1 MAKPLIPA
9 GDILDHALRLLDA
22 EGVEALNV
30 RRLSA
35 DLKISPRTLYQ
46 QVGNQEAMIRALVA
60 RHFAQ
65 LKLEF
70 EDYGAWELT
79 AQHWCIALNDTLCA
93 HPYITELMTID
104 DRAAVTDYVQ
114 SLLESTLQ
122 AGIPRGL
129 AVECCRGL
137 TNLTIH
143 HSIAE
148 VRARREA
155 ERSPET
161 LPEIAKINRN
171 FGRLVQW
178 VIAGV
183 RAEAE
188 STPKRSA
195 LRRRSAAANA
205 GRRLAKTA
213 NPRGTSS

>member
-9 GDILDHALRLLDA
+9 DDILDHALKILDA
-22 EGVEALNV
+22 EGVEALNI
-30 RRLSA
+30 RRLAA

-60 RHFAQ
+60 RHFAH

-70 EDYGAWELT
+70 KEYGVWEST
-79 AQHWCIALNDTLCA
+79 AQHWCVALNETLCA
-93 HPYITELMTID
+93 HPYITELMAID

-114 SLLESTLQ
+114 SLLNSTLQ

-155 ERSPET
+155 EHSPET
-161 LPEIAKINRN
+161 MSEIVKINRN
-171 FGRLVQW
+171 FRQLVQW
-178 VIAGV
+178 VVAAV

-188 STPKRSA
+188 SMPKRPPTA
-195 LRRRSAAANA
+195 RRSASTAAGKRVA
-205 GRRLAKTA
+205 RRDDS
-213 NPRGTSS
+213 RGAS

>member
-9 GDILDHALRLLDA
+9 DDILDRALRFLDD

-46 QVGNQEAMIRALVA
+46 QVGNQEALIRAVVA

-70 EDYGAWELT
+70 KEYATWEST
-79 AQHWCIALNDTLCA
+79 ALHWCIALNKTLCA

-114 SLLESTLQ
+114 SLLKSTVQ
-122 AGIPRGL
+122 EGIPRGL
-129 AVECCRGL
+129 AVECSRGL

-143 HSIAE
+143 HSMAE
-148 VRARREA
+148 VRALREA
-155 ERSPET
+155 DHSPEAA
-161 LPEIAKINRN
+161 LEIPKINRN
-171 FGRLVQW
+171 FRRLVQW
-178 VIAGV
+178 VIAAV

-195 LRRRSAAANA
+195 NA
-205 GRRLAKTA
+205 
-213 NPRGTSS
+213 TS

>member
-9 GDILDHALRLLDA
+9 DDILDHALKLLDA
-22 EGVEALNV
+22 EGVEALTI

-46 QVGNQEAMIRALVA
+46 QVGNQEAMVRALVA
-60 RHFAQ
+60 RHFTQ

-70 EDYGAWELT
+70 KEYGTWEST
-79 AQHWCIALNDTLCA
+79 ALHWCTALNDTLCA

-114 SLLESTLQ
+114 SLLKLTLQ
-122 AGIPRGL
+122 EGIPRGL

-155 ERSPET
+155 EHSPET
-161 LPEIAKINRN
+161 VSEIAKINRN
-171 FGRLVQW
+171 FKQLVQW
-178 VIAGV
+178 VVAAV

-188 STPKRSA
+188 STPKRRSRMRGSA
-195 LRRRSAAANA
+195 SAAAGRRSAKA
-205 GRRLAKTA
+205 T
-213 NPRGTSS
+213 